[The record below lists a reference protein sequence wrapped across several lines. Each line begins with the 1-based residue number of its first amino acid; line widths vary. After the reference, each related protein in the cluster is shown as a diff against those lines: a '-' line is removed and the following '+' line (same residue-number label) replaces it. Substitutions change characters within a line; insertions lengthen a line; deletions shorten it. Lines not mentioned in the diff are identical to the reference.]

1 MEDTAIA
8 IATPEMA
15 RTGSELSVLS
25 GPELMQAVF
34 GPNAQLFWEKA
45 FSYERCCFSY
55 QHSIFIQAN
64 GEVAG
69 LAVVYDSA
77 DKKKEELRSYLI
89 ILRHLKLTFF
99 RQFFSI
105 WRSGRILAKIQE
117 KDHYLSNLAVYPKYR
132 SLGYGAKLMAAIE
145 QLAKE
150 AGSKRMVLDTEMHK
164 DRTIQFYKRCGYEIE
179 AKTPMLKTR
188 EGNFEFYRMFKYL

>member
-1 MEDTAIA
+1 MEDTTIA
-8 IATPEMA
+8 NATPEMA
-15 RTGSELSVLS
+15 KSCSELAVLA

-34 GPNAQLFWEKA
+34 GPNVQLFWEKA
-45 FSYERCCFSY
+45 FSYEGCCFSY

-77 DKKKEELRSYLI
+77 DKKKEELRSFLI

-99 RQFFSI
+99 RQFFVI
-105 WRSGRILAKIQE
+105 WRSGEILAKIQE
-117 KDHYLSNLAVYPKYR
+117 KDCYLSNLAVYPKYR
-132 SLGYGAKLMAAIE
+132 SLGYGTKLMEAIE
-145 QLAKE
+145 QRAKE
-150 AGSKRMVLDTEMHK
+150 AGSKRMVLDAETNK
-164 DRTIQFYKRCGYEIE
+164 DRTVQFYKRCGYEIE

-188 EGNFEFYRMFKYL
+188 AGNFEFYRMFKYL